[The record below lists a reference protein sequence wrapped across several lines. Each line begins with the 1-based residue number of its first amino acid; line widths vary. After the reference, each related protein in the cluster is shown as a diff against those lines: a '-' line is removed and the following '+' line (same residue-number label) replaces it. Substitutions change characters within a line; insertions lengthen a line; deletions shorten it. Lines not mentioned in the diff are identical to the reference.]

1 MRLCL
6 EKISKLENVEVTD
19 EDVAKEYDELAEQ
32 YKMDVDRV
40 KQAIPETA
48 IRSDLKIEKALDIVK
63 DSAKVEEVTE

>member
-6 EKISKLENVEVTD
+6 EKISELENVEVTD

-32 YKMDVDRV
+32 YKMEVDRV
-40 KQAIPETA
+40 KQAIPEIA